1 MKAAG
6 AAAATAIGAEFNL
19 ALGDTAAE
27 DAAADAAAAATRAAG
42 GRTGDKKLILGCG
55 TVAGQALRA
64 EVS

>member
-19 ALGDTAAE
+19 ALGDTSAE

-42 GRTGDKKLILGCG
+42 DKNLILGCG
-55 TVAGQALRA
+55 AVAGQALRA